1 MTVEQ
6 LSYVADIIGVVL
18 IIASLAYVARQLRQN
33 TDAQLATSR
42 AEMMAAGLGDS
53 PDEVRHASWIISYL
67 RVREFAWYQYRNGV
81 LDQTTWES
89 YLAPARVVFAKPEVR
104 AILDSFTANREFV
117 DYIKNFLNE
126 G

>member
-1 MTVEQ
+1 M
-6 LSYVADIIGVVL
+6 
-18 IIASLAYVARQLRQN
+18 
-33 TDAQLATSR
+33 
-42 AEMMAAGLGDS
+42 
-53 PDEVRHASWIISYL
+53 
-67 RVREFAWYQYRNGV
+67 REFAWYQYRNGV

-89 YLAPARVVFAKPEVR
+89 YLAPARVVFAKPEAR